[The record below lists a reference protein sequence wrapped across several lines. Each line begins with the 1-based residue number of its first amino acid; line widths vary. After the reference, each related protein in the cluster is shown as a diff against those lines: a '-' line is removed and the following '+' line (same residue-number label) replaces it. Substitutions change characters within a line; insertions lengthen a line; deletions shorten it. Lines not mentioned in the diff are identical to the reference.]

1 MSRRS
6 CCSALPIVAYVA
18 GAAER
23 INRMRQ
29 PARETFE
36 AEATRL
42 WDEPG
47 LGRGGARPIH
57 PRPFRGGLG
66 RGGRARRSKISESEA
81 LSRGL
86 GRDGVV
92 GPLIPRLQEPIL
104 TPHVAMSLVQELGS
118 TVVGNPCSVPSQ
130 MAGG

>member
-6 CCSALPIVAYVA
+6 CCGALPIVAYVA

-29 PARETFE
+29 PTRETFE

-42 WDEPG
+42 RDEPG
-47 LGRGGARPIH
+47 
-57 PRPFRGGLG
+57 
-66 RGGRARRSKISESEA
+66 
-81 LSRGL
+81 
-86 GRDGVV
+86 RDGAV
-92 GPLIPRLQEPIL
+92 GPLIPRLQEPVL

>member
-29 PARETFE
+29 PAKDTFE

-42 WDEPG
+42 RDEPG
-47 LGRGGARPIH
+47 LGRGGAWPIR
-57 PRPFRGGLG
+57 PRPYRGVPG
-66 RGGRARRSKISESEA
+66 GGRARRSKISESEA
-81 LSRGL
+81 PSRGL
-86 GRDGVV
+86 GRDGAV
-92 GPLIPRLQEPIL
+92 GPLIPRLQEPVL